1 VFFVGERACTYYNR
15 LVLIGLISIWCS
27 YKEVERSIY
36 IYIYI
41 YTERERE
48 RERERG
54 PVREYRETLATNR
67 LGYTSMW
74 RRIHT
79 LKFLEYIVVVVDL
92 R

>member
-1 VFFVGERACTYYNR
+1 MGERACTYYNR

-36 IYIYI
+36 IYI
-41 YTERERE
+41 EE
-48 RERERG
+48 

-79 LKFLEYIVVVVDL
+79 EIS
-92 R
+92 